1 MSLKQGKNSTVSP
14 GPQQIQVQAQSGG
27 PNSRTLRGGPPPRPE
42 DYHQPRAIPAYTH
55 PGSAAQQQGIPLQQ
69 GRHPHTAPSPHD
81 MNKGGVSSQGPP
93 PVVGTPPTGPSP
105 GPQMSQQT
113 QMYASVSMSQGH
125 RSSQPGMGRHM
136 QIPKHQGPR
145 QGHQPQ
151 YYRSSGPTANGR
163 VPYQTGPR
171 YSAPQ
176 TVTSAPPP
184 QMFQHPNQMIPGHVP
199 QQAYPQP
206 TLFIP
211 QQYPPV
217 LQYRPQAIPHFQP
230 PQPTIQSA
238 TAYFQPAPQGPGPG
252 GTQTTYRTGEQ
263 LQYFQS
269 YGYAPQAQPMQT
281 TQQQRPPSM
290 PTGQI
295 TMIQQPPQPPQQVT
309 PPLQQQHSAAAAAV
323 AAEA

>member
-125 RSSQPGMGRHM
+125 RSSQP
-136 QIPKHQGPR
+136 
-145 QGHQPQ
+145 Q

-211 QQYPPV
+211 Q
-217 LQYRPQAIPHFQP
+217 QYRPQAIPHFQP

-295 TMIQQPPQPPQQVT
+295 TMIQ
-309 PPLQQQHSAAAAAV
+309 HS
-323 AAEA
+323 